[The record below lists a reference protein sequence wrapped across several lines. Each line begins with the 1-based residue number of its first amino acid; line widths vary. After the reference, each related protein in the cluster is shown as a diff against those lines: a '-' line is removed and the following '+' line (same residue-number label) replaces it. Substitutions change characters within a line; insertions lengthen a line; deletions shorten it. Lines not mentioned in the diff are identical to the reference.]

1 LRELGGLLL
10 RFSLSENRNHC
21 YGVYSQPVSMLPDEP
36 ALRHSDENAL
46 GLRPNALDPSRRD
59 LAESGRMA
67 PKGSPKGGQ
76 RGEKLWK

>member
-1 LRELGGLLL
+1 VFTLNPYRCCMI
-10 RFSLSENRNHC
+10 N
-21 YGVYSQPVSMLPDEP
+21 LPS
-36 ALRHSDENAL
+36 ATRDENAL

-76 RGEKLWK
+76 RGEKIWK